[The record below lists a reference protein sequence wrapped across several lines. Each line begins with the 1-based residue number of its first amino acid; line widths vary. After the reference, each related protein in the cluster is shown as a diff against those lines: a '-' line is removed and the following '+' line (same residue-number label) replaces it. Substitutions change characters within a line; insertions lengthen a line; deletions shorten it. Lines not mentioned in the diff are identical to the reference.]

1 MHFELTAQEQAAKRR
16 ATAFVEEVCRP
27 LEDKWPCDDYDV
39 DPNVIM
45 DVARKFREYGLRG
58 LSVPKEVGGLG
69 AGVVAKCLVYEE
81 IESSHV
87 AHGSLATWAGLM
99 EPHPALYSAPR
110 WQQEKYLRP
119 LLDEDKFF
127 HLNISE
133 PEAGSD
139 AAGITT
145 AAVRRGDEYVINGTK
160 RWAPPPHH
168 PAVKPEYLLCF
179 AVTDPGKG
187 HRGISAFL
195 VDYPNP
201 GVSVGREFDTIG
213 TGYLGRSCDYVYADC
228 VVPAENMLGA
238 QSQGFGHMMEQLNRN
253 RCAIGARLTGM
264 AAWAQRKAV
273 DYAKERSTFGKPL
286 AERQAVQWMLAESEM
301 DIEQLRLL
309 VYKTA
314 WTLDQGMNARKEVAM
329 VKCLAPVVSAR
340 VIDRAIQIHGGLGLV
355 KETRLAQLYFS
366 ARIAQVAEGS
376 TEMMKLT
383 VAREVLEPHN
393 ERV

>member
-1 MHFELTAQEQAAKRR
+1 MHFGMTADQEAAKAR
-16 ATAFVEEVCRP
+16 ATAFVQEVCRP
-27 LEDKWPCDDYDV
+27 LEDEWPYDDYDV
-39 DPNVIM
+39 DPDVIM
-45 DVARKFREYGLRG
+45 DVARKFREYGLRA

-69 AGVVAKCLVYEE
+69 VGTVAKCLVYEE

-87 AHGSLATWAGLM
+87 VHGALTTWAGLM
-99 EPHPALYSAPR
+99 EPHPALYGAPR

-127 HLNISE
+127 HLHISE
-133 PEAGSD
+133 PGAGSD

-145 AAVRRGDEYVINGTK
+145 TAVRRGNEFVINGIK

-168 PAVKPEYLLCF
+168 PAVKPDYLLCF
-179 AVTDPGKG
+179 AVTGPGKG
-187 HRGISAFL
+187 YRGISTFL

-213 TGYLGRSCDYVYADC
+213 TGYLGRSCDYVYSDC
-228 VVPAENMLGA
+228 VVPEQNMLGA
-238 QSQGFGHMMEQLNRN
+238 QGEGFGHMMDQLNRN
-253 RCAIGARLTGM
+253 RCVIGARFTGI
-264 AAWAQRKAV
+264 AAWAQRKAAE
-273 DYAKERSTFGKPL
+273 YAMNRSTFGRPL
-286 AERQAVQWMLAESEM
+286 ADRQAVQWMLSESEM

-314 WTLDQGMNARKEVAM
+314 WMLDEGQEARKQVAM
-329 VKCLAPVVSAR
+329 VKCLGPVVSAR

-355 KETRLAQLYFS
+355 KETRLAQPYFS
-366 ARIAQVAEGS
+366 SRIAQVAEGS

-383 VAREVLEPHN
+383 IAREVLRPSDKCP
-393 ERV
+393 

>member
-1 MHFELTAQEQAAKRR
+1 MHFQMTAEQKAARAR

-27 LEDKWPCDDYDV
+27 LEDAWPYDDYDA
-39 DPNVIM
+39 DPDVIM
-45 DVARKFREYGLRG
+45 GVARKFREYGLRG
-58 LSVPKEVGGLG
+58 LSVPREAGGLG
-69 AGVVAKCLVYEE
+69 AGAVAKCLVYEE

-87 AHGSLATWAGLM
+87 AHGSLATWSGLM
-99 EPHPALYSAPR
+99 EPHPALYSAPQ

-133 PEAGSD
+133 PGAGSD

-145 AAVRRGDEYVINGTK
+145 TAVRRGGEYVINGTK
-160 RWAPPPHH
+160 RWAPPPTH

-179 AVTDPGKG
+179 AVTSPGKG
-187 HRGISAFL
+187 HRGISTFL

-213 TGYLGRSCDYVYADC
+213 TGYLGRACDYVYSDC
-228 VVPAENMLGA
+228 VVPAESMLGA
-238 QSQGFGHMMEQLNRN
+238 PGHGFGHMMEQLNRN
-253 RCAIGARLTGM
+253 RCVIGARFTGM

-273 DYAKERSTFGKPL
+273 DYARERSTFGRPL
-286 AERQAVQWMLAESEM
+286 ADRQAVQWMLAESEM

-314 WTLDQGMNARKEVAM
+314 WMLDEGMDARKEVAM

-340 VIDRAIQIHGGLGLV
+340 VIDRAMQIHGGLGMV
-355 KETRLAQLYFS
+355 KETRLAQLYSS

-383 VAREVLEPHN
+383 VAREVLGPRN
-393 ERV
+393 ARA